1 MTTKSSDIDRQY
13 LQVCR
18 DIGEAQY
25 TKELIV
31 TFLKVWREHANGV
44 HGIAIP
50 ETTFTVEFMT
60 PAAYGVLSV
69 VIIETPFELHPTTVY
84 KLNTNVG
91 QDSSLRR
98 PWTTSHK
105 ITKPVKTPSLVI
117 QQIVGQYNL
126 IHIPLSLLYSSCV
139 WDIVKAIAN
148 DANDI
153 RPTPTQLQNQ
163 LAAVRLQLEAIEAS
177 IPKMKWY

>member
-1 MTTKSSDIDRQY
+1 MTTKSSDIDHQY

-44 HGIAIP
+44 HGITIP

-105 ITKPVKTPSLVI
+105 ITKPVKTPSSVI

-139 WDIVKAIAN
+139 WNIVKAIAN

-153 RPTPTQLQNQ
+153 RPMPTQLQNQ